1 MASTKFFA
9 HPVRNTP
16 LMFPSS
22 ILISIC
28 FIGCVV
34 VSSESRSVR
43 HCEHRIKVIAFK
55 FGISMGGQGRAQ
67 IGHLH
72 PDVHSPFGFHGE
84 NSMGFETG
92 NTVPYRVSKCLLYKS
107 RQKLPKDYHIFLLDL
122 RHFVDIQCGD
132 NVARGR
138 KANKAVRPS
147 VHPSICPSVQSL
159 LPPSV
164 GSSNFAFFTI
174 SGGDCITAPAQAG
187 G

>member
-1 MASTKFFA
+1 
-9 HPVRNTP
+9 
-16 LMFPSS
+16 MFPSS

-147 VHPSICPSVQSL
+147 VHPSICPIIVTTFRRFIKLCFFYNFRWWLHYCSC
-159 LPPSV
+159 PS
-164 GSSNFAFFTI
+164 GWLAFFINTLP
-174 SGGDCITAPAQAG
+174 THPV
-187 G
+187 